1 MGQTCSSVSI
11 KSSIA
16 DNSDDKY
23 CNNCN
28 DFDVQKEKPCCLP
41 KIEML
46 PDDANDRKGSYI
58 RKVNLNKKEN
68 RRVNDDAAE
77 KQHGE
82 ESSSSSSSEL
92 IAVIISIRYGT
103 SYDTLF
109 TDVQQKSE
117 EGTHVNTYL
126 VQDMDPNE
134 LLKLC
139 SMNFDEKRSCIERD
153 WGKDACDMLNDI
165 YSVDPD
171 SVVFNWECCCGCSD
185 HGFDNKV
192 TPMPLFSYLLHKRS
206 FMVMCSDFSLKAL
219 IHEWDDEILGVNPLK
234 KVGEFSSRMVLRFDP
249 KKLQGCEDS
258 TQLQMLGELCKDSG
272 EASVHALGGTIAYTI
287 DGNITPQSHPNK
299 SVGWTELEVLTFA
312 TELDGN
318 GPERYTRERNELLS
332 FDEISALAGH
342 CLLRFPSNGRL
353 LVSCPHWIEL
363 SRLDVSKESLF
374 QVAQDWYGAAECAN
388 MLEEYNEID
397 SEEERNEYVQKKSR
411 TFIQQS
417 APSKSRR
424 KRC

>member
-1 MGQTCSSVSI
+1 M
-11 KSSIA
+11 
-16 DNSDDKY
+16 DDTT

-28 DFDVQKEKPCCLP
+28 DVDVQQEISCTLP
-41 KIEML
+41 KIKML
-46 PDDANDRKGSYI
+46 PNDAIDTKGSYI
-58 RKVNLNKKEN
+58 RKVNLNNKEN
-68 RRVNDDAAE
+68 NKVNNVAAE
-77 KQHGE
+77 KQQGE
-82 ESSSSSSSEL
+82 ESSSLSEL

-117 EGTHVNTYL
+117 QGTHVNTYL

-139 SMNFDEKRSCIERD
+139 CMNLDEKRFYIERD
-153 WGKDACDMLNDI
+153 WGKDACDMLTDI
-165 YSVDPD
+165 NSVDPD
-171 SVVFNWECCCGCSD
+171 SVVFNWECCCGCGD

-192 TPMPLFSYLLHKRS
+192 TPMPLFSYLLHERS

-234 KVGEFSSRMVLRFDP
+234 KVGTFSSRMVLRFDP

-287 DGNITPQSHPNK
+287 DSNVTPQSHPNK

-318 GPERYTRERNELLS
+318 GPESYTRERNELLS
-332 FDEISALAGH
+332 FKESSALPGH
-342 CLLRFPSNGRL
+342 CLLRFPSTGRL

-374 QVAQDWYGAAECAN
+374 QVAQDWYGAAECAS
-388 MLEEYNEID
+388 MAQEYGAID
-397 SEEERNEYVQKKSR
+397 NEEERNEYVQKKSR

-417 APSKSRR
+417 APSKSRKKKWHR
-424 KRC
+424 F